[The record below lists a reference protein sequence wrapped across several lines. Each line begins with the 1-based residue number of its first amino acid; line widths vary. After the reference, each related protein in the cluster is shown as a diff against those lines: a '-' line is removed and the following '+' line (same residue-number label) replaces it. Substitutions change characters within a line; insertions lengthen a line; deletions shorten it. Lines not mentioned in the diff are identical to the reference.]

1 VKEMMREWCAR
12 KQRVLIANAEAGNWN
27 TSSDYGILDEASCP
41 NHCGRA
47 LWPASTVSDHS
58 TDSRIP

>member
-1 VKEMMREWCAR
+1 MMREWCAR

-47 LWPASTVSDHS
+47 VWPASQ
-58 TDSRIP
+58 

>member
-1 VKEMMREWCAR
+1 MMREWCAR

-41 NHCGRA
+41 TVATPCS
-47 LWPASTVSDHS
+47 LPVSDHS
-58 TDSRIP
+58 TD